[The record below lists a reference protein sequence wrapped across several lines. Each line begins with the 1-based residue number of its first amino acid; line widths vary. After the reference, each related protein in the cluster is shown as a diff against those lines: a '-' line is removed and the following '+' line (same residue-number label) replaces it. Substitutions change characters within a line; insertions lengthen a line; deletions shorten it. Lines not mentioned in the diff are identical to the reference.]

1 MHSQRREAWLP
12 ASAALT
18 ALFVAFTLLGGSA
31 QPARLVDVYVR
42 AAAVLAIAVV
52 VAWRGTSTAP
62 RWGRLDWAVWGSLF
76 GLLLLQLIPLPPSV
90 WSQLSGHEHYV
101 AVYRALGLS
110 LPWLPIS
117 LRSDYTRDGLFFLLV
132 PLAAYLVGGMLDARG
147 RVMAVAAWLAAAALS
162 MVVGLV
168 QVVREDQH
176 LWRFYET
183 TNDTGALGFFANRN
197 HMAMFMAA
205 SIPMACWL
213 GLRASLPIR
222 APWRYQAT
230 AAFVAAALA
239 ATLATQSRAGAV
251 LAVASCAASIGL
263 FYFGR
268 GERPSRAALWVVGL
282 LLLVLPALFI
292 FLHPLFTR
300 FEQLSAGDPRTEIVP
315 SLVQA
320 MKDYFPFG
328 AGVGSFASLFPQ
340 YESIDM
346 LATSYWNQAHDDWLQ
361 ILVAGGVPAAL
372 TLIVA
377 LAMAVLTVRSA
388 QQGVHGE
395 SLGFVYMAALITMLL
410 LVHSLVDY
418 PLRTECLAGLLGF
431 IWGAAR
437 RISRS

>member
-1 MHSQRREAWLP
+1 M
-12 ASAALT
+12 AALT

-31 QPARLVDVYVR
+31 QPARLADLYVR
-42 AAAVLAIAVV
+42 VAAVLAIAVV
-52 VAWRGTSTAP
+52 VALRRTLGAP
-62 RWGRLDWAVWGSLF
+62 RWQGFDWAVWGSLF

-90 WSQLSGHEHYV
+90 WSHLSGHEHYV
-101 AVYRALGLS
+101 PVYRALRQA

-117 LRSDYTRDGLFFLLV
+117 LRSDYTRDALFFLLV
-132 PLAAYLVGGMLDARG
+132 PLAAYLIGGMLDARG
-147 RVMAVAAWLAAAALS
+147 RVLAVAAWLAAMALS
-162 MVVGLV
+162 MVVGLA
-168 QVVREDQH
+168 QVVGEDQH
-176 LWRFYET
+176 LWRFYEV

-213 GLRASLPIR
+213 GLRATLPIR
-222 APWRYQAT
+222 APWRFPAT
-230 AAFVAAALA
+230 ALYVALALA
-239 ATLATQSRAGAV
+239 ATLATQSRAGAI
-251 LAVASCAASIGL
+251 LAVASCAAAIAL

-268 GERPSRAALWVVGL
+268 GERPARAALWLSGL

-292 FLHPLFTR
+292 FLRPLFVR
-300 FEQLSAGDPRTEIVP
+300 FEQLSYGDPRAEIVP

-346 LATSYWNQAHDDWLQ
+346 LATTYWNQAHDDWLQ
-361 ILVAGGVPAAL
+361 VLIAGGVPAAL
-372 TLIVA
+372 ALLVA
-377 LAMAVLTVRSA
+377 LALVVVTVRQA
-388 QQGVHGE
+388 QRRVQGE
-395 SLGFVYMAALITMLL
+395 ALGFVYMAALITGLL

-431 IWGAAR
+431 VWGAAR